1 MERFNS
7 PSMRWAVWFS
17 KELNKFD
24 LILLIEFADTL
35 IISFYNFY
43 GPEWLCWQNLLI
55 AGITFPGSAIMLFI
69 KGSTGQ
75 SAYLQSHVL
84 SV

>member
-7 PSMRWAVWFS
+7 QSMLWAVWFS

-43 GPEWLCWQNLLI
+43 GPEWLC
-55 AGITFPGSAIMLFI
+55 
-69 KGSTGQ
+69 
-75 SAYLQSHVL
+75 
-84 SV
+84 